1 VVIIHNRFYF
11 KLKAVTHKLK
21 WYTGHYAM
29 DENRHF
35 KRPKAQPA
43 SIDGFVS
50 GNRQLG
56 QPIDKRGNSY
66 TPNRGKPTP
75 SLDNLIV
82 RSDGFHP
89 TTAQS
94 SYGLGKSPEASETEA
109 LLDEP
114 IVLDDEI
121 ETKDRKQPTF
131 GKHSRRRRAFKRT
144 AQLLLA
150 LFLVGAGFF
159 GVKLYLTSKHLFHG
173 GGRAPALAEDISK
186 LKGEGDGRVNILLLG
201 VGGPG
206 HEGADLTDTILLV
219 SIDPVNHTTAM
230 LSIPRDLWVKI
241 PGDGYQ
247 KVNAAYVYGKQ
258 QSKAKSETG
267 KDQDGLKLLDKTLS
281 PVIGIPIHYHAVVN
295 FQAFKQTV
303 DSLGG
308 VSFYV
313 PETLYDPT
321 IAWENH
327 GNSYIAMKGNQ
338 SFNGAKALLYAR
350 SRETSSDFA
359 RGERQRQLMIAIKDK
374 AFSVGTFSNPVKVS
388 GLLSSLGGNVYTDF
402 SLNDIMRLYQ
412 IMGKTTN
419 SGITSLDL
427 VTPPH
432 NLLTTGNMNGLSIVQ
447 PRDGLFEYGGINN
460 YVRNALKDGFI
471 AKENAQVAV
480 YNATDTVGLATKQ
493 GNVLKSYGYN
503 VTTVSSTTNSTNPPT
518 TKIIDLSNGKNKYT
532 QNYLQE
538 RFNTKATGSLP
549 TSLGITPPQG
559 TSFVIILGEDV
570 ANSQQN

>member
-1 VVIIHNRFYF
+1 MMRAFY
-11 KLKAVTHKLK
+11 VKLK
-21 WYTGHYAM
+21 WYTGHYVM

-35 KRPKAQPA
+35 KRPKSQPA

-56 QPIDKRGNSY
+56 QPIDRLGNSY

-75 SLDNLIV
+75 SLDSLMP

-89 TTAQS
+89 TNQSS
-94 SYGLGKSPEASETEA
+94 SYGLGQSPEMSEAEA

-114 IVLDDEI
+114 IILEDEI
-121 ETKDRKQPTF
+121 DSKGKKHTRF
-131 GKHSRRRRAFKRT
+131 GSKHPRRRRFLKRT
-144 AQLLLA
+144 AQALLA
-150 LFLVGAGFF
+150 IFLVGAGFF
-159 GVKLYLTSKHLFHG
+159 GLKLYLTSKHLFHG

-206 HEGADLTDTILLV
+206 HEGADLTDTIMLA
-219 SIDPVNHTTAM
+219 SIDPVNHTTAL

-247 KVNAAYVYGKQ
+247 KINAAYVYGKQ
-258 QSKAKSETG
+258 QSKSKSESG
-267 KDQDGLKLLDKTLS
+267 KDQDGLNLLDKTLS
-281 PVIGIPIHYHAVVN
+281 PIIGIPIHYHAVVN
-295 FQAFKQTV
+295 FKAFKQTV
-303 DSLGG
+303 DTLGG
-308 VSFYV
+308 VNFYV

-359 RGERQRQLMIAIKDK
+359 RGQRQRQLMVAIKDK
-374 AFSVGTFSNPVKVS
+374 AFSAGTFSNPVKVS
-388 GLLSSLGGNVYTDF
+388 GLLSSLGDNVYTDF

-412 IMGKTTN
+412 IMGKTSN
-419 SGITSLDL
+419 SSITSLDL

-447 PRDGLFEYGGINN
+447 PRDGLFDYGAINN

-493 GNVLKSYGYN
+493 ANVLKSYGYN
-503 VTTVSSTTNSTNPPT
+503 VTTVSNTASSTNPNT
-518 TKIIDLSNGKNKYT
+518 TKIIDLSGGKNKYT

-538 RFNTKATGSLP
+538 RFDVKATNSLP
-549 TSLGITPPQG
+549 SSFGITPPQG